1 MNFPI
6 EIKSRITDIPNCPEV
21 TININSP
28 VTTFVGPN
36 GSGKTQFLRS
46 LRQPLRNML
55 SQNGVKG
62 VVRFLSAGRLSHLEQ
77 FRSNFD
83 GRRGERPN
91 YQEVTFGPKSFSQYR
106 HNSETA
112 YGDFHTLSERPDI
125 QIKIGER
132 LRRIFHRDVH
142 IDWDGGNLK
151 VFFLDTENSTKEY
164 PSSMEA
170 SGLLN
175 LVSILAALYDDEVSV
190 LLIDEPE
197 VSLHPQLQAFVLQE
211 IRRIAGDPNK
221 PGKKLVFIA
230 THSPAMI
237 HIQKPQDLCSFLFC
251 EGVERQPI
259 QVPINAGELQ
269 RRKIKELVARMGQ
282 EHKNAFF
289 SARPLLVE
297 GPSDMIMAKA
307 LDHKCEIYLEPAGAQ
322 IIPVIGKGEMPTVV
336 KFMRLMGKSPVVLAD
351 ADAFTDSLDFIQC
364 FYDDDAAQKEAKANG
379 HPDLHSFAKGVY
391 SDFCQA
397 VLDHWDF
404 IESIASANPYYKPD
418 ADGVYTDKVKRRCAF
433 SMMNRWPDQ
442 PPWDD
447 LKTRIDS
454 LFKVLTH
461 AGCFILRKG
470 AIEQYYQSPDAQSE
484 GVKPTAAV
492 IETEFLMTLET
503 SAVEEKYS
511 DILKALR
518 FAGQKVK
525 LDETGELKNYL
536 LSACA
541 PILRNIS
548 NGNLEN
554 PNNVAKRF
562 IHEKSTLFDFEII
575 EGKKQLKVGIKSNII
590 DAIGF
595 PLVFSANEN
604 PINTVE
610 SNIKTKYPDT
620 ADNERIHNQRG

>member
-1 MNFPI
+1 
-6 EIKSRITDIPNCPEV
+6 V
-21 TININSP
+21 TIIINSP

-55 SQNGVKG
+55 QQNGAKG

-77 FRSNFD
+77 FRSNYD
-83 GRRGERPN
+83 GRRGDNPN
-91 YQEVTFGPKSFSQYR
+91 YQDLTFGAKSISRYR

-151 VFFLDTENSTKEY
+151 VFFLNTENSTKEY

-170 SGLLN
+170 SGLLH
-175 LVSILAALYDDEVSV
+175 LVSILAALYDDEVAA

-211 IRRIAGDPNK
+211 IHRIAGDPNK
-221 PGKKLVFIA
+221 SGKKLVFIA

-251 EGVERQPI
+251 EGVEKQPI
-259 QVPINAGELQ
+259 QVPKDAGEL
-269 RRKIKELVARMGQ
+269 RSRKIRELVARMGQ

-351 ADAFTDSLDFIQC
+351 ADAFTDSSDFIQC
-364 FYDDDAAQKEAKANG
+364 FYEDENAQKVALEMG
-379 HPDLHSFAKGVY
+379 HSDLRSFARSVH
-391 SDFCQA
+391 SDFCQS
-397 VLDHWDF
+397 VSNHWDS
-404 IESIASANPYYKPD
+404 IEAIASKHPYYKPD
-418 ADGVYTDKVKRRCAF
+418 DDGVYTEQFKRRCAF
-433 SMMNRWPDQ
+433 SVMSSWPNQ
-442 PPWDD
+442 PPWSD
-447 LKTRIDS
+447 LKLRIES
-454 LFKVLTH
+454 LLKVLEQ
-461 AGCFILRKG
+461 AGCFVLRKG
-470 AIEQYYQSPDAQSE
+470 TIEQYYQS
-484 GVKPTAAV
+484 
-492 IETEFLMTLET
+492 EFLMTQEI
-503 SAVEEKYS
+503 SFIEDNFS

-536 LSACA
+536 LSACT

-548 NGNLEN
+548 NGNFED

-575 EGKKQLKVGIKSNII
+575 EDKKQLQVDMKSDII

-595 PLVFSANEN
+595 PLMFSADEN
-604 PINTVE
+604 PIKKVE
-610 SNIKTKYPDT
+610 ANIKTKYSD
-620 ADNERIHNQRG
+620 AAENERIHNQRG